1 MYKLL
6 FFFVIN
12 NKDFVCFSY
21 KVLDCFCLDSSHFS
35 SFLGHIKGFCFLFI
49 YSEFTGIIY
58 NINIGIRT
66 WPCIL
71 FTHIYLRPSIKRK
84 PKYFSKR
91 FISTR
96 TFSAVRKNR
105 FAHIPHFCAV
115 FSWKK
120 RTNIAEKVAREN
132 WCKFRAKNLRRKPY
146 LEQTRARFLRFKL

>member
-96 TFSAVRKNR
+96 TWKNR
-105 FAHIPHFCAV
+105 FAHFCAV
-115 FSWKK
+115 LSWKK
-120 RTNIAEKVAREN
+120 RTNIAEKNCEGKLMQISRKKLAPETIP
-132 WCKFRAKNLRRKPY
+132 CTNLGEIPSV
-146 LEQTRARFLRFKL
+146 